1 MVRSVLARMKPQ
13 FCEEI
18 LQWSPFQD
26 CCMGLFQSDKIC
38 AEVKLNG
45 KIRKIRKVKG
55 TSIER
60 KGEWKSKYVTTQED
74 K

>member
-1 MVRSVLARMKPQ
+1 
-13 FCEEI
+13 
-18 LQWSPFQD
+18 
-26 CCMGLFQSDKIC
+26 MGLFQSDKIC